1 MLLHLFL
8 DLIEVSIRS
17 FKLIPLINSVI
28 TTDSATVFTW
38 VDFNG
43 GYQPKNEGYIHNQ
56 RVRKSPVETGPK
68 KRSSGLLPN
77 NSHLIKE
84 ASRQRFFFSPLT
96 LTLVTIELNPE
107 SILNRSGATWNTVSC
122 NLPIN
127 IFLFSGFL
135 KTSI

>member
-1 MLLHLFL
+1 MSGNLRSKPERKK
-8 DLIEVSIRS
+8 EVLVQS
-17 FKLIPLINSVI
+17 
-28 TTDSATVFTW
+28 
-38 VDFNG
+38 
-43 GYQPKNEGYIHNQ
+43 
-56 RVRKSPVETGPK
+56 
-68 KRSSGLLPN
+68 